1 MLARRRPAVRTWAS
15 WGGLALA
22 LVSAATPFTVSSDT
36 LTSLALAAMHLV
48 VGAAWVTSMR
58 TGPDHR

>member
-1 MLARRRPAVRTWAS
+1 MRTWAS